1 MADFFAKGNKPI
13 GGYVESAKT
22 KIYDDSLPSTIGS
35 WVSLSGITSQA
46 LSDYKYIDIDFYWAG
61 GFIRITLCVETVRQ
75 AQVYVVPQIVEGGTT
90 YRFLIETRFDS
101 TGQFQ
106 YRFNILGYTTT
117 IEKAKIYA
125 YNL

>member
-13 GGYVESAKT
+13 NGYVESAKT
-22 KIYDDSLPSTIGS
+22 KIYDDSLSSTIGS

-46 LSDYKYIDIDFYWAG
+46 LSDYEYIDIEFYWSG
-61 GFIRITLCVETVRQ
+61 GFIRITHCVEAGRQ
-75 AQVYVVPQIVEGGTT
+75 AQVYVVPQLVEGGTT
-90 YRFLIETRFDS
+90 YRFLIEARFDS

-106 YRFNILGYTTT
+106 YRFNILGYTPT